1 MDKVVQTVLKEQ
13 EDKNREEEER
23 IRQYNLFRDQQADLE
38 EERKKQKIREN
49 KKMIKEFLDKQCEEK
64 RKEREYERQIDLHQG
79 RIWEQDTKN
88 YYEHEKEVNAIIRAM
103 NKNNLEALKSQIS
116 YNKNHQEGM
125 SDNERAM
132 NRDLLEKAAAMV

>member
-1 MDKVVQTVLKEQ
+1 MLQTKFSFKVEKLPKESLA
-13 EDKNREEEER
+13 
-23 IRQYNLFRDQQADLE
+23 IYNAVFCSFKSLSSL
-38 EERKKQKIREN
+38 KQKIREN